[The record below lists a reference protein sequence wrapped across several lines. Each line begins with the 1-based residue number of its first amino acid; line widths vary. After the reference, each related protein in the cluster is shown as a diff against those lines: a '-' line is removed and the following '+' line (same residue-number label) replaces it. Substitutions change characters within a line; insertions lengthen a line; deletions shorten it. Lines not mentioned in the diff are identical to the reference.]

1 MPAQVLCIDAKQTSR
16 FMIDDRFEESGF
28 AYFWREHRADGA
40 WVQEEPVLIH
50 AAEFHALLAY
60 AEKQGLRRKV
70 N

>member
-16 FMIDDRFEESGF
+16 FMIDDRFEEAGF
-28 AYFWREHRADGA
+28 AYVWHEHRTDGA

-60 AEKQGLRRKV
+60 AEKQAAVRRL